1 MKISIIL
8 LRFQI
13 SFLGNLV
20 PIKNEKNNKLSE
32 IKSLLAKTKKR
43 QLENDN
49 VEGTALWFL
58 EF

>member
-1 MKISIIL
+1 LKISIIL

-43 QLENDN
+43 QLENEN
-49 VEGTALWFL
+49 VEGYLYDF
-58 EF
+58 